1 VHISEFEAIT
11 GYIYDDNMAETM
23 TARKTDIEVEDQV
36 IKTIEKIMKVAMDH
50 KIQAQIG
57 AVLKVRPE
65 VMEIRKGLSGN
76 SPYDHNLY
84 CGHCGKY
91 VPFGGNMFRDKKGAL
106 RHSECGSILR
116 TRPHKKRG
124 RKALRKQEV

>member
-1 VHISEFEAIT
+1 MHISEFEAKT
-11 GYIYDDNMAETM
+11 GYIYDDNMAGTM
-23 TARKTDIEVEDQV
+23 TTRNIDIKVEDEV
-36 IKTIEKIMKVAMDH
+36 MKTIEKIMKAAMEYKIPAEIRGVAM
-50 KIQAQIG
+50 G
-57 AVLKVRPE
+57 RMELG
-65 VMEIRKGLSGN
+65 EIRNGLSGN

-91 VPFGGNMFRDKKGAL
+91 VPFGNNMFRDKKGAL

-124 RKALRKQEV
+124 RKALRKP